1 VDVGFGVAE
10 AIAGAGR
17 ACCAFRPKGVILS
30 GKEDADMG
38 DTQITLTADE
48 RSYLVQVLES
58 ALKNHRVEEHRTR
71 APSYREQILQEEK
84 ILEQLLAKLGH
95 TPK

>member
-1 VDVGFGVAE
+1 MGESQFTLSAE
-10 AIAGAGR
+10 
-17 ACCAFRPKGVILS
+17 
-30 GKEDADMG
+30 
-38 DTQITLTADE
+38 E
-48 RSYLVQVLES
+48 RNYLVQVLEI

-84 ILEQLLAKLGH
+84 LIEQVLAKLGQ